1 MTENRFLR
9 RAIRRFSSSLVLGAA
24 LLAAGPSPAARAA
37 MTAEPVV
44 VVELFTSQGCSSCPP
59 AYGFLAELAERKGL
73 LVLSYHVDY
82 WNYMGWKDT
91 FSSPQMTQRQR
102 AYAQQLG
109 QRYVFT
115 PQMVVDGMA
124 HAEGAARARIE
135 SLLVDARKMID
146 KKLPI
151 RVSRAGLNEVKV
163 GLPAARPMDKGKK
176 AADSTVAKPKMK
188 TGTLWLIAY
197 DDKHTTEIGKGEN
210 RGRTL
215 SYHNVVRSIK
225 PVATWEGKQTHV
237 VVNLAEEIAA
247 GYKNCAVLLQAGE
260 GGRILAAARL
270 PMPVTI
276 GGEGRN

>member
-1 MTENRFLR
+1 MTENRFHQ
-9 RAIRRFSSSLVLGAA
+9 RAIRRFSWSLVLGAA
-24 LLAAGPSPAARAA
+24 LLAVGPSPMARAA
-37 MTAEPVV
+37 MTPEPVV

-59 AYGFLAELAERKGL
+59 ADSFLAELAERKGL

-82 WNYMGWKDT
+82 WNYMGWKDP

-102 AYAQQLG
+102 AYAQELG

-115 PQMVVDGMA
+115 PQMVVDGKA
-124 HAEGAARARIE
+124 HAEGSARARIE
-135 SLLVDARKMID
+135 SLLVDARKEID

-163 GLPAARPMDKGKK
+163 GLPARPMDKDKK
-176 AADSTVAKPKMK
+176 ATDPAAKKMK
-188 TGTLWLIAY
+188 TGIVWLVAY

-215 SYHNVVRSIK
+215 SYHNVVRSMK
-225 PVATWEGKQTHV
+225 QVATWEGKQTDV

-247 GYKNCAVLLQAGE
+247 GYQNCAVLLQVGE
-260 GGRILAAARL
+260 GGRILAAAKL
-270 PMPVTI
+270 PMPA
-276 GGEGRN
+276 GGASSN

>member
-1 MTENRFLR
+1 M
-9 RAIRRFSSSLVLGAA
+9 LGAA
-24 LLAAGPSPAARAA
+24 LLAAGPSVAARAA
-37 MTAEPVV
+37 ATAEPVV

-59 AYGFLAELAERKGL
+59 ADAFLAELAERKGL
-73 LVLSYHVDY
+73 LALSYHVDY
-82 WNYMGWKDT
+82 WNYMGWKDP

-102 AYAQQLG
+102 AYVQQLG
-109 QRYVFT
+109 LRYVFT
-115 PQMVVDGMA
+115 PQMVVDGTA
-124 HAEGAARARIE
+124 HAEGAARNRIE
-135 SLLVDARKMID
+135 SLLVDARKVID

-163 GLPAARPMDKGKK
+163 GLPAARPMGDKDK
-176 AADSTVAKPKMK
+176 AADPAAAKPKMR
-188 TGTLWLIAY
+188 TGTLWLVAY

-215 SYHNVVRSIK
+215 SYYNVVRSMK
-225 PVATWEGKQTHV
+225 PVGSWEGKQADV

-270 PMPVTI
+270 PMPVTL
-276 GGEGRN
+276 GEGGNP